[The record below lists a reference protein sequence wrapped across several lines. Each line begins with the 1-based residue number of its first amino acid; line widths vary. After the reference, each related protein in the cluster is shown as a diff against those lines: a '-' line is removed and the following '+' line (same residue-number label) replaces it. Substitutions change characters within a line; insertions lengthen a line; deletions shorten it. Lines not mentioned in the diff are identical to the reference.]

1 LSDRRF
7 LFFRCPDGT
16 VAFDVVIS
24 GGTIYRL
31 DSIGM
36 CPLCGAPV
44 AEHESFTL
52 SARAP
57 DVGDER
63 DAA

>member
-1 LSDRRF
+1 MRERSF
-7 LFFRCPDGT
+7 HFYRCPDGV
-16 VAFDVVIS
+16 VAFDVVIC

-31 DSIGM
+31 DQIGM
-36 CPLCGAPV
+36 CPLCGTPV

-52 SARAP
+52 DASVHDRL
-57 DVGDER
+57 DE